1 MTGQSK
7 EAIFLNDNAIL
18 ALYWDRDDRAI
29 AETDLAYGAYCR
41 SIANNIL
48 SDDEDT
54 EESVNDTYLAAWN
67 SIPPK
72 KPEVLRTF
80 LGRLT
85 RNISINR
92 WKSRRAEKRG
102 GGQLPLAL
110 DELEGC
116 IPDRNDPEQSLEVRE
131 LGHAIDKFLR
141 DLPLRDCNIFLRR
154 YWHLDPVADI
164 AARYSISESNVKT
177 ILFRTRAKLKNYL
190 EGEGISI

>member
-1 MTGQSK
+1 M
-7 EAIFLNDNAIL
+7 NDNDIL

-41 SIANNIL
+41 SIAKNIL
-48 SDDEDT
+48 STDEDT

-92 WKSRRAEKRG
+92 WRSCNAEKRG
-102 GGQLPLAL
+102 GGQFPLAL
-110 DELEGC
+110 EELEGC
-116 IPDRNDPEQSLEVRE
+116 VPDRNDPEQSLEARE
-131 LGHAIDKFLR
+131 LGQAIDKFLR
-141 DLPLRDCNIFLRR
+141 GLPLRDCNIFLRR
-154 YWHLDPVADI
+154 YWHLDSIADI
-164 AARYSISESNVKT
+164 AARYSISASNVKT